1 MSNLDD
7 EYWGRTNYQQSSG
20 SDSNGSW
27 IRFPKKGTEPQGLT
41 DLRKLLGTN
50 IMAGLQTFDTN
61 SWNTAQG
68 LTNQAQGLQSN
79 LLGQLSGDNNPFT
92 QNRNLVNEIADIART
107 GNIPSTLSNAMNAS
121 VNQNLQSSMGTMLNN
136 LGKRGVLNSSVT
148 NAGMNQLSQAAAD
161 AYNRNYMTAYQT
173 VLSGLG
179 QSLQGGQNNLTSLLS
194 ALGTIGNV
202 PKQAYENVG
211 AQLQTPYT
219 WYKDWQTFYQNDDP
233 YETVYSPNAPE
244 SDNCITGDTLVTL
257 EDGREI
263 PVAELKDDDKIR
275 VWDFE
280 KGELTSAPLTG
291 FFKSNN
297 KELDVVRIEF
307 EDGSNVGVIVEH
319 LFFDMTEGKF
329 IAINSDS
336 QEYVGHEFAKVT
348 PEGKVVP
355 VKVSRIFLD
364 GKATETFA
372 PQAEGYLNY
381 LAGGV
386 ISGNDGQLGICNRFD
401 FDGMKF
407 DVEKRKADLKKYGR
421 LDYEPFRGIVSKEFF
436 DANHVDEFGVA
447 FGKGLVSAEEFK
459 AYLDK
464 FAGYIFNEGSGE

>member
-107 GNIPSTLSNAMNAS
+107 GSIPSGVANALNAS
-121 VNQNLQSSMGTMLNN
+121 VNQNLQSSMGTMINN

-148 NAGMNQLSQAAAD
+148 SAGMNQLSQSAAD
-161 AYNRNYMTAYQT
+161 AFNRNYTTAYQA

-219 WYKDWQTFYQNDDP
+219 WY
-233 YETVYSPNAPE
+233 
-244 SDNCITGDTLVTL
+244 
-257 EDGREI
+257 
-263 PVAELKDDDKIR
+263 
-275 VWDFE
+275 
-280 KGELTSAPLTG
+280 
-291 FFKSNN
+291 
-297 KELDVVRIEF
+297 
-307 EDGSNVGVIVEH
+307 
-319 LFFDMTEGKF
+319 
-329 IAINSDS
+329 
-336 QEYVGHEFAKVT
+336 
-348 PEGKVVP
+348 
-355 VKVSRIFLD
+355 
-364 GKATETFA
+364 
-372 PQAEGYLNY
+372 
-381 LAGGV
+381 
-386 ISGNDGQLGICNRFD
+386 
-401 FDGMKF
+401 
-407 DVEKRKADLKKYGR
+407 
-421 LDYEPFRGIVSKEFF
+421 
-436 DANHVDEFGVA
+436 
-447 FGKGLVSAEEFK
+447 
-459 AYLDK
+459 
-464 FAGYIFNEGSGE
+464 